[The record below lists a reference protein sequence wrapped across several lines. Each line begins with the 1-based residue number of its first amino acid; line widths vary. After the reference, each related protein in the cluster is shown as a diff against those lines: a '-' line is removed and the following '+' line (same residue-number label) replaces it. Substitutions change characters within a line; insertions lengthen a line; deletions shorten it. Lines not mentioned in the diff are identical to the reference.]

1 MGVCIYGG
9 SVNDWSLQWDWASQ
23 CITICFAGIIGIV
36 IESLFYFQNLWKEEE
51 GHNSQKWRSH
61 AISFN
66 RITLPDNVQM
76 GSSTNVGFSYFYL
89 AFLSLFFK
97 AGRFSLSF
105 PYSAVHPGY
114 KLHVQ
119 YPEYTISPQSKCPF
133 KTVKGKHYIQTFACS
148 NVIIFL
154 AVIMISWFCDLKTI
168 QNI

>member
-1 MGVCIYGG
+1 MIDHFNEIELLSVLPSVLQG
-9 SVNDWSLQWDWASQ
+9 SLASSSNH
-23 CITICFAGIIGIV
+23 CR
-36 IESLFYFQNLWKEEE
+36 FYFQNLGKEEE
-51 GHNSQKWRSH
+51 GHNSQKRRSH
-61 AISFN
+61 AISFY

-133 KTVKGKHYIQTFACS
+133 NTARGKHYIQTLH
-148 NVIIFL
+148 VPML
-154 AVIMISWFCDLKTI
+154 
-168 QNI
+168 